1 MGVVH
6 NITEANERKSEE
18 GGGGEIRSFDH
29 LARVRTP
36 RETGISQKTGRS
48 RSTCC
53 AMRVGRSASAS
64 SVASSSE
71 VSDAALHRNARTG
84 RPGMWRSP
92 RPERRALAGARARLA
107 AARRFGRSMRDVACM
122 STGEIEPKGRR
133 RAWGCGGGL
142 GRHAF
147 LFGGDVANSERSIIR
162 YFFETGVPYEQPRFL
177 RQVE

>member
-1 MGVVH
+1 
-6 NITEANERKSEE
+6 
-18 GGGGEIRSFDH
+18 
-29 LARVRTP
+29 
-36 RETGISQKTGRS
+36 
-48 RSTCC
+48 
-53 AMRVGRSASAS
+53 
-64 SVASSSE
+64 
-71 VSDAALHRNARTG
+71 
-84 RPGMWRSP
+84 MWRSP

-147 LFGGDVANSERSIIR
+147 LLEAMFEQNSERSKIR

-177 RQVE
+177 RQVEWVE